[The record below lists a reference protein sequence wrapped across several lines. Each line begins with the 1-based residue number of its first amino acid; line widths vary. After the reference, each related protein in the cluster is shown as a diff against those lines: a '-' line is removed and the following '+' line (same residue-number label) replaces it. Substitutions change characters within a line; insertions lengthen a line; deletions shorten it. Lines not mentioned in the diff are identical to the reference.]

1 MDKDKEDVTVVE
13 QTTIKATPNRDKLL
27 RGLRKR
33 GVDLPDDADT
43 ETIIGAA
50 MPRYK
55 DLEGKNRA
63 MEENNALIMDAIASN
78 PDVGEMLNELLGVD
92 KEGNSKFVSEV
103 KKRAERMANDQK
115 AQEEW
120 EANLTK
126 SLEGMEEAFTE
137 LEATEDEREAVR
149 VFVNNV
155 LSGNISKQ
163 MIVDYV
169 QGVRHDDDVDAAG
182 IAGEVKG
189 RNAVID
195 KNKLDLR
202 EKDDLPIPK
211 NSGNTIKKEEDFA
224 DERLFGNRLNPAKY
238 AQKVS

>member
-1 MDKDKEDVTVVE
+1 MNKDKEDVTVVE

-27 RGLRKR
+27 QGLRKR
-33 GVDLPDDADT
+33 GVELPDDADA
-43 ETIIGAA
+43 EAIIGAA

-78 PDVGEMLNELLGVD
+78 PEVGKMLDELLGVD

-126 SLEGMEEAFTE
+126 SLGGMEEAFAE

-169 QGVRHDDDVDAAG
+169 QGIRHDDDVDAAN

-202 EKDDLPIPK
+202 KKDDLPIPK
-211 NSGNTIKKEEDFA
+211 NSGNAIKKEEDFA

-238 AQKVS
+238 AQKIS